1 MIVKMKKVL
10 LLTLSKYKKES
21 LEILRDFGAVHIN
34 FCNKN
39 SDSLK
44 KSIDNRRI
52 LIQAF
57 SLLREDGG
65 VKALKSSN
73 GNFLDIA
80 KSIVNLGNEIKEFQD
95 IKRSL
100 LNEKNLISVW
110 GNFSLEH
117 IDKLKESNIY
127 IRFFKIQKSEYKN
140 LLKDPNV
147 NVLLIKNV
155 KNISYFVSVGELD
168 QKIEIADEF
177 KFNFDLDYIN
187 NKLKVVDEILDQKLT
202 QISLFNKYIDIL
214 RDEIKKYDQIVEF
227 EQVLADMQSDF
238 EDFSYITGFIPAES
252 QESLKSSVLKAGFAV
267 QFADPEEN
275 DIIPTYIKR
284 KGIANLAAPIFNI
297 LETIPGYKERDISFI
312 FMLFFFVFFGMII
325 GDAAYGVIF
334 FLIGILLSLSFI
346 LKGKPLTSVHGLIF
360 YLSISSILYG
370 SMTGTWF
377 GSPLIL
383 EMFPILNSFKVSY
396 LTEKNSVQN
405 IIFICFSIGI
415 LQISLAHAWNFLR
428 QVKEK
433 PHIHSIAQIGWLI
446 GIAGLYYLVLNLILS
461 QSRFPMYN
469 AVYNTIY
476 FGIAL
481 VFIFGKQD
489 GSNFFKCILKS
500 FGGIIEQF
508 LTTVSGFA
516 DIISYIR
523 LFAVGLAGLSISAS
537 FNAMSMPLLKSSNIG
552 LIVVGIIVILFGHVL
567 NIMLSLLSVIVHGVR
582 LNMLEFSNH
591 LGQEW
596 SGYAYKPFKKININ
610 K

>member
-1 MIVKMKKVL
+1 M
-10 LLTLSKYKKES
+10 
-21 LEILRDFGAVHIN
+21 
-34 FCNKN
+34 
-39 SDSLK
+39 
-44 KSIDNRRI
+44 
-52 LIQAF
+52 QAF
-57 SLLREDGG
+57 SLLKEDGG

-100 LNEKNLISVW
+100 LHERNLISVW
-110 GNFSLEH
+110 GNFSLEN
-117 IDKLKESNIY
+117 IDELKESNIY
-127 IRFFKIQKSEYKN
+127 IQFFKIQKSEYKN
-140 LLKDPNV
+140 LLRDPNV

-155 KNISYFVSVGELD
+155 KNTSYFVSVGEFE

-214 RDEIKKYDQIVEF
+214 RDEIKNYDQIVEF
-227 EQVLADMQSDF
+227 EQVLADMQTDF

-252 QESLKSSVLKAGFAV
+252 QEALKNAVLKAGFAA

-334 FLIGILLSLSFI
+334 FLIGILLSLSFL
-346 LKGKPLTSVHGLIF
+346 LKGKPLTPFHGLIF
-360 YLSISSILYG
+360 YLSVSSILYG
-370 SMTGTWF
+370 AMTGTWF

-405 IIFICFSIGI
+405 IIFICFSIGV
-415 LQISLAHAWNFLR
+415 LQISLAHVWNFFR

-433 PHIHSIAQIGWLI
+433 PHIHSIAQIGWLMCI
-446 GIAGLYYLVLNLILS
+446 VGLYYLVLNLILS

-469 AVYNTIY
+469 VVYNVIY
-476 FGIAL
+476 FGVAL
-481 VFIFGKQD
+481 VFVFGKQD

-537 FNAMSMPLLKSSNIG
+537 FNTMSIPLLKSSNIG
-552 LIVVGIIVILFGHVL
+552 LIVAGIIVILFGHVL

-596 SGYAYKPFKKININ
+596 SGCAYRPFKNEK
-610 K
+610 

>member
-34 FCNKN
+34 SCNKN
-39 SDSLK
+39 SESLQ

-100 LNEKNLISVW
+100 LHERNLISVW
-110 GNFSLEH
+110 GNFSLEN

-127 IRFFKIQKSEYKN
+127 IQFFKIQKSEYKN
-140 LLKDPNV
+140 LLRDPNV
-147 NVLLIKNV
+147 NVFLIKNV
-155 KNISYFVSVGELD
+155 KNTSYFVSVGEFE

-177 KFNFDLDYIN
+177 KFNYDLNYIN

-214 RDEIKKYDQIVEF
+214 REEIKNYDQIVEF
-227 EQVLADMQSDF
+227 EQVLADMQTDF
-238 EDFSYITGFIPAES
+238 EDFSYITGFVPAES
-252 QESLKSSVLKAGFAV
+252 QESLKSAVLKAGFAV
-267 QFADPEEN
+267 QFADPGEN

-334 FLIGILLSLSFI
+334 FLIGILLSLSF
-346 LKGKPLTSVHGLIF
+346 LFKGKPLTPVHGLIF

-370 SMTGTWF
+370 AMTGTWF
-377 GSPLIL
+377 GSSLIL

-405 IIFICFSIGI
+405 IIFICFSIGV

-433 PHIHSIAQIGWLI
+433 PYIHSIAQIGWLMCI
-446 GIAGLYYLVLNLILS
+446 FGLYYLVLNLILS

-469 AVYNTIY
+469 AVYNVIY
-476 FGIAL
+476 CGVTL
-481 VFIFGKQD
+481 VFVFSKQD

-537 FNAMSMPLLKSSNIG
+537 FNTMSIPLLKSSNIG
-552 LIVVGIIVILFGHVL
+552 FVVAGIIVILFGHVL

-596 SGYAYKPFKKININ
+596 SGHAYKPFKKM
-610 K
+610 KK

>member
-34 FCNKN
+34 SCNKN

-44 KSIDNRRI
+44 KSIDDRRI
-52 LIQAF
+52 LMQAF
-57 SLLREDGG
+57 SLLKEDGG

-100 LNEKNLISVW
+100 LHERNLISVW
-110 GNFSLEH
+110 GNFSLEN
-117 IDKLKESNIY
+117 IDELKESNIY
-127 IRFFKIQKSEYKN
+127 IQFFKIQKSEYKN
-140 LLKDPNV
+140 LLRDPNV

-155 KNISYFVSVGELD
+155 KNTSYFVSVGEFE

-214 RDEIKKYDQIVEF
+214 RDEIKNYDQIVEF
-227 EQVLADMQSDF
+227 EQVLADMQTDF
-238 EDFSYITGFIPAES
+238 EDFSYITGFVPAES
-252 QESLKSSVLKAGFAV
+252 QESLKNVVLKAGFAA

-334 FLIGILLSLSFI
+334 FLIGILLSLSFL
-346 LKGKPLTSVHGLIF
+346 LKGKPLTPFHGLIF
-360 YLSISSILYG
+360 YLSVSSILYG
-370 SMTGTWF
+370 AMTGTWF

-405 IIFICFSIGI
+405 IIFICFSIGV
-415 LQISLAHAWNFLR
+415 LQISLAHVWNFFR

-433 PHIHSIAQIGWLI
+433 PHIHSIAQIGWLMCI
-446 GIAGLYYLVLNLILS
+446 VGLYYLVLNLILS

-469 AVYNTIY
+469 VVYNVIY
-476 FGIAL
+476 FGVAL
-481 VFIFGKQD
+481 VFVFGKQD

-537 FNAMSMPLLKSSNIG
+537 FNTMSIPLLKSSNIG
-552 LIVVGIIVILFGHVL
+552 LIVAGIIVILFGHVL

-596 SGYAYKPFKKININ
+596 SGCAYRPFKKM
-610 K
+610 KK

>member
-1 MIVKMKKVL
+1 M
-10 LLTLSKYKKES
+10 
-21 LEILRDFGAVHIN
+21 
-34 FCNKN
+34 
-39 SDSLK
+39 
-44 KSIDNRRI
+44 
-52 LIQAF
+52 QAF
-57 SLLREDGG
+57 SLLKEDGG

-100 LNEKNLISVW
+100 LHERNLISVW
-110 GNFSLEH
+110 GNFSLEN
-117 IDKLKESNIY
+117 IDELKESNIY
-127 IRFFKIQKSEYKN
+127 IQFFKIQKSEYKN
-140 LLKDPNV
+140 LLRDPNV

-155 KNISYFVSVGELD
+155 KNTSYFVSVGEFE

-214 RDEIKKYDQIVEF
+214 RDEIKNYDQIVEF
-227 EQVLADMQSDF
+227 EQVLADMQTDF

-252 QESLKSSVLKAGFAV
+252 QEALKNAVLKAGFAA

-334 FLIGILLSLSFI
+334 FLIGILLSLSFL
-346 LKGKPLTSVHGLIF
+346 LKGKPLTPFHGLIF
-360 YLSISSILYG
+360 YLSVSSILYG
-370 SMTGTWF
+370 AMTGTWF

-405 IIFICFSIGI
+405 IIFICFSIGV
-415 LQISLAHAWNFLR
+415 LQISLAHVWNFFR

-433 PHIHSIAQIGWLI
+433 PHIHSIAQIGWLMCI
-446 GIAGLYYLVLNLILS
+446 VGLYYLVLNLILS

-469 AVYNTIY
+469 VVYNVIY
-476 FGIAL
+476 FGVAL
-481 VFIFGKQD
+481 VFVFGKQD
-489 GSNFFKCILKS
+489 GSNFFQVYIEKFWGYYRAVFNHCVGVCRYNIL
-500 FGGIIEQF
+500 
-508 LTTVSGFA
+508 
-516 DIISYIR
+516 Y
-523 LFAVGLAGLSISAS
+523 
-537 FNAMSMPLLKSSNIG
+537 
-552 LIVVGIIVILFGHVL
+552 
-567 NIMLSLLSVIVHGVR
+567 
-582 LNMLEFSNH
+582 
-591 LGQEW
+591 
-596 SGYAYKPFKKININ
+596 
-610 K
+610 

>member
-1 MIVKMKKVL
+1 MSKIKLTKNDLKKQKDELKMFKRYLPTLQLKKQQLYMEIVRIENSYKNKNLEQQKLKGSISNWISLFSEEFPFESWIQVKTVVKKSVNIAGVAIPIFDSIEYEDIRHDLLFTPYWVDKGIEILKIVIQIDVELKILKKQIDLLLREFRVTSQRVNLFEKVMIPTAKANIKKINIYLGDQQTAAVVRGKIAKSNLIDKKNRNKLMIVKMKKVL

-34 FCNKN
+34 SCNKN

-52 LIQAF
+52 LMQAF

-100 LNEKNLISVW
+100 LHERNLISVW
-110 GNFSLEH
+110 GNFSLEY

-127 IRFFKIQKSEYKN
+127 IQFFKIQKSEYKN
-140 LLKDPNV
+140 LLRDPNV

-155 KNISYFVSVGELD
+155 KNISYFVSVGEFE

-177 KFNFDLDYIN
+177 KFNFDLNYIN

-214 RDEIKKYDQIVEF
+214 RDEIKNYDQIVEF
-227 EQVLADMQSDF
+227 EQVLADMQTDF
-238 EDFSYITGFIPAES
+238 DDFSYVTGFVPVES

-312 FMLFFFVFFGMII
+312 FMLFFFVF
-325 GDAAYGVIF
+325 
-334 FLIGILLSLSFI
+334 
-346 LKGKPLTSVHGLIF
+346 
-360 YLSISSILYG
+360 
-370 SMTGTWF
+370 
-377 GSPLIL
+377 
-383 EMFPILNSFKVSY
+383 
-396 LTEKNSVQN
+396 
-405 IIFICFSIGI
+405 
-415 LQISLAHAWNFLR
+415 
-428 QVKEK
+428 
-433 PHIHSIAQIGWLI
+433 
-446 GIAGLYYLVLNLILS
+446 LV
-461 QSRFPMYN
+461 
-469 AVYNTIY
+469 
-476 FGIAL
+476 
-481 VFIFGKQD
+481 
-489 GSNFFKCILKS
+489 
-500 FGGIIEQF
+500 
-508 LTTVSGFA
+508 
-516 DIISYIR
+516 
-523 LFAVGLAGLSISAS
+523 
-537 FNAMSMPLLKSSNIG
+537 
-552 LIVVGIIVILFGHVL
+552 
-567 NIMLSLLSVIVHGVR
+567 
-582 LNMLEFSNH
+582 
-591 LGQEW
+591 
-596 SGYAYKPFKKININ
+596 
-610 K
+610 

>member
-34 FCNKN
+34 SCNKN

-44 KSIDNRRI
+44 KSIDDRRI
-52 LIQAF
+52 LMQAF
-57 SLLREDGG
+57 SLLKEDGG

-100 LNEKNLISVW
+100 LHERNLISVW
-110 GNFSLEH
+110 GNFSLEN
-117 IDKLKESNIY
+117 IDELKESNIY
-127 IRFFKIQKSEYKN
+127 IQFFKIQKSEYKN
-140 LLKDPNV
+140 LLRDLNV

-155 KNISYFVSVGELD
+155 KNTSYFVSVGEFE

-214 RDEIKKYDQIVEF
+214 RDEIKNYDQIVEF
-227 EQVLADMQSDF
+227 EQVLADMQTDF

-252 QESLKSSVLKAGFAV
+252 QEALKNAVLKAGFAA

-334 FLIGILLSLSFI
+334 FLIGILLSLSFL
-346 LKGKPLTSVHGLIF
+346 LKGKPLTPFHGLIF
-360 YLSISSILYG
+360 YLSVSSILYG
-370 SMTGTWF
+370 AMTGTWF

-405 IIFICFSIGI
+405 IIFICFSIGV
-415 LQISLAHAWNFLR
+415 LQISLAHVWNFFR

-433 PHIHSIAQIGWLI
+433 PHIHSIAQIGWLMCI
-446 GIAGLYYLVLNLILS
+446 VGLYYLVLNLILS

-469 AVYNTIY
+469 VVYNVIY
-476 FGIAL
+476 FGVAL
-481 VFIFGKQD
+481 VFVFGKQD

-537 FNAMSMPLLKSSNIG
+537 FNTMSIPLLKSSNIG
-552 LIVVGIIVILFGHVL
+552 LIVAGIIVILFGHVL

-596 SGYAYKPFKKININ
+596 SGCAYRPFKKM
-610 K
+610 KK

>member
-1 MIVKMKKVL
+1 
-10 LLTLSKYKKES
+10 
-21 LEILRDFGAVHIN
+21 
-34 FCNKN
+34 
-39 SDSLK
+39 
-44 KSIDNRRI
+44 
-52 LIQAF
+52 
-57 SLLREDGG
+57 
-65 VKALKSSN
+65 
-73 GNFLDIA
+73 
-80 KSIVNLGNEIKEFQD
+80 
-95 IKRSL
+95 
-100 LNEKNLISVW
+100 
-110 GNFSLEH
+110 
-117 IDKLKESNIY
+117 
-127 IRFFKIQKSEYKN
+127 
-140 LLKDPNV
+140 
-147 NVLLIKNV
+147 LIKSV
-155 KNISYFVSVGELD
+155 KNTSYFVSVGEFE

-214 RDEIKKYDQIVEF
+214 RDEIKNYDQIVEF
-227 EQVLADMQSDF
+227 EQVLADMQTDF
-238 EDFSYITGFIPAES
+238 EDFSYITGFVPAES
-252 QESLKSSVLKAGFAV
+252 QESLKNAVLKAGFAA

-334 FLIGILLSLSFI
+334 FLIGILLSLSFL
-346 LKGKPLTSVHGLIF
+346 LKGKPLTPFHGLIF
-360 YLSISSILYG
+360 YLSVSSILYG
-370 SMTGTWF
+370 AMTGTWF

-405 IIFICFSIGI
+405 IIFICFSIGV
-415 LQISLAHAWNFLR
+415 LQISLAHVWNFFR

-433 PHIHSIAQIGWLI
+433 PHIHSIAQIGWLMCI
-446 GIAGLYYLVLNLILS
+446 VGLYYLVLNLILS

-469 AVYNTIY
+469 VVYNVIY
-476 FGIAL
+476 FGVAL
-481 VFIFGKQD
+481 VFVFGKQD

-537 FNAMSMPLLKSSNIG
+537 FNTMSIPLLKSSNIG
-552 LIVVGIIVILFGHVL
+552 LIVAGIIVILFGHVL

-596 SGYAYKPFKKININ
+596 SGCAYRPFKKM
-610 K
+610 KK

>member
-1 MIVKMKKVL
+1 M
-10 LLTLSKYKKES
+10 
-21 LEILRDFGAVHIN
+21 
-34 FCNKN
+34 
-39 SDSLK
+39 
-44 KSIDNRRI
+44 
-52 LIQAF
+52 QAF
-57 SLLREDGG
+57 SLLKEDGG

-100 LNEKNLISVW
+100 LHERNLISVW
-110 GNFSLEH
+110 GNFSLEN
-117 IDKLKESNIY
+117 IDELKESNIY
-127 IRFFKIQKSEYKN
+127 IQFFKIQKSEYKN
-140 LLKDPNV
+140 LLRDPNV

-155 KNISYFVSVGELD
+155 KNTSYFVSVGEFE

-214 RDEIKKYDQIVEF
+214 RDEIKNYDQIVEF
-227 EQVLADMQSDF
+227 EQVLADMQTDF

-252 QESLKSSVLKAGFAV
+252 QEALKNAVLKAGFAA

-334 FLIGILLSLSFI
+334 FLIGILLSLSFL
-346 LKGKPLTSVHGLIF
+346 LKGKPLTPFHGLIF
-360 YLSISSILYG
+360 YLSVSSILYG
-370 SMTGTWF
+370 AMTGTWF

-405 IIFICFSIGI
+405 IIFICFSIGV
-415 LQISLAHAWNFLR
+415 LQISLAHVWNFFR

-433 PHIHSIAQIGWLI
+433 PHIHSIAQIGWLMCI
-446 GIAGLYYLVLNLILS
+446 VGLYYLVLNLILS

-469 AVYNTIY
+469 VVYNVIY
-476 FGIAL
+476 FGVAL
-481 VFIFGKQD
+481 VFVFGKQD

-537 FNAMSMPLLKSSNIG
+537 FNTMSIPLLKSSNIG
-552 LIVVGIIVILFGHVL
+552 LIVAGIIVILFGHVL

-596 SGYAYKPFKKININ
+596 SGCAYRPFKKM
-610 K
+610 KK

>member
-1 MIVKMKKVL
+1 M
-10 LLTLSKYKKES
+10 
-21 LEILRDFGAVHIN
+21 
-34 FCNKN
+34 
-39 SDSLK
+39 
-44 KSIDNRRI
+44 
-52 LIQAF
+52 QAF
-57 SLLREDGG
+57 SLLKEDGG

-100 LNEKNLISVW
+100 LHERNLISVW
-110 GNFSLEH
+110 GNFSLEN
-117 IDKLKESNIY
+117 IDELKESNIY
-127 IRFFKIQKSEYKN
+127 IQFFKIQKSEYKN
-140 LLKDPNV
+140 LLRDLNV

-155 KNISYFVSVGELD
+155 KNTSYFVSVGEFE

-214 RDEIKKYDQIVEF
+214 RDEIKNYDQIVEF
-227 EQVLADMQSDF
+227 EQVLADMQTDF

-252 QESLKSSVLKAGFAV
+252 QEALKNAVLKAGFAA

-334 FLIGILLSLSFI
+334 FLIGILLSLSFL
-346 LKGKPLTSVHGLIF
+346 LKGKPLTPFHGLIF
-360 YLSISSILYG
+360 YLSVSSILYG
-370 SMTGTWF
+370 AMTGTWF

-405 IIFICFSIGI
+405 IIFICFSIGV
-415 LQISLAHAWNFLR
+415 LQISLAHVWNFFR

-433 PHIHSIAQIGWLI
+433 PHIHSIAQIGWLMCI
-446 GIAGLYYLVLNLILS
+446 VGLYYLVLNLILS

-469 AVYNTIY
+469 VVYNVIY
-476 FGIAL
+476 FGVAL
-481 VFIFGKQD
+481 VFVFGKQD

-537 FNAMSMPLLKSSNIG
+537 FNTMSIPLLKSSNIG
-552 LIVVGIIVILFGHVL
+552 LIVAGIIVILFGHVL

-596 SGYAYKPFKKININ
+596 SGCAYRPFKKM
-610 K
+610 KK

>member
-34 FCNKN
+34 SCNKN

-44 KSIDNRRI
+44 KSIDDRRI
-52 LIQAF
+52 LMQAF
-57 SLLREDGG
+57 SLLKEDGG

-100 LNEKNLISVW
+100 LHERNLISVW
-110 GNFSLEH
+110 GNFSLEN
-117 IDKLKESNIY
+117 IDELKESNIY
-127 IRFFKIQKSEYKN
+127 IQFFKIQKSEYKN
-140 LLKDPNV
+140 LLRDPNV

-155 KNISYFVSVGELD
+155 KNTSYFVSVGEFE

-214 RDEIKKYDQIVEF
+214 RDEIKNYDQIVEF
-227 EQVLADMQSDF
+227 EQVLADMQTDF

-252 QESLKSSVLKAGFAV
+252 QEALKNAVLKAGFAA

-334 FLIGILLSLSFI
+334 FLIGILLSLSFL
-346 LKGKPLTSVHGLIF
+346 LKGKPLTPFHGLIF
-360 YLSISSILYG
+360 YLSVSSILYG
-370 SMTGTWF
+370 AMTGTWF

-405 IIFICFSIGI
+405 IIFICFSIGV
-415 LQISLAHAWNFLR
+415 LQISLAHVWNFFR

-433 PHIHSIAQIGWLI
+433 PHIHSIAQIGWLMCI
-446 GIAGLYYLVLNLILS
+446 VGLYYLVLNLILS

-469 AVYNTIY
+469 VVYNVIY
-476 FGIAL
+476 FGVAL
-481 VFIFGKQD
+481 VFVFGKQD

-537 FNAMSMPLLKSSNIG
+537 FNTMSIPLLKSSNIG
-552 LIVVGIIVILFGHVL
+552 LIVAGIIVILFGHVL

-596 SGYAYKPFKKININ
+596 SGCAYRPFKKM
-610 K
+610 KK

>member
-34 FCNKN
+34 SCNKN

-44 KSIDNRRI
+44 KSIDDRRT
-52 LIQAF
+52 LMQAF
-57 SLLREDGG
+57 SLLKEDGG

-100 LNEKNLISVW
+100 LHERNLISVW
-110 GNFSLEH
+110 GNFSLEN
-117 IDKLKESNIY
+117 IDELKESNIY
-127 IRFFKIQKSEYKN
+127 IQFFKIQKSEYKN
-140 LLKDPNV
+140 LLRDLNV

-155 KNISYFVSVGELD
+155 KNTSYFVSVGEFE

-214 RDEIKKYDQIVEF
+214 RDEIKNYDQIVEF
-227 EQVLADMQSDF
+227 EQVLADMQTDF

-252 QESLKSSVLKAGFAV
+252 QEALKNAVLKAGFAA

-334 FLIGILLSLSFI
+334 FLIGILLSLSFL
-346 LKGKPLTSVHGLIF
+346 LKGKPLTPFHGLIF
-360 YLSISSILYG
+360 YLSVSSILYG
-370 SMTGTWF
+370 AMTGTWF

-405 IIFICFSIGI
+405 IIFICFSIGV
-415 LQISLAHAWNFLR
+415 LQISLAHVWNFFR

-433 PHIHSIAQIGWLI
+433 PHIHSIAQIGWLMCI
-446 GIAGLYYLVLNLILS
+446 VGLYYLVLNLILS

-469 AVYNTIY
+469 VVYNVIY
-476 FGIAL
+476 FGVAL
-481 VFIFGKQD
+481 VFVFGKQD

-537 FNAMSMPLLKSSNIG
+537 FNTMSIPLLKSSNIG
-552 LIVVGIIVILFGHVL
+552 LIVAGIIVILFGHVL

-596 SGYAYKPFKKININ
+596 SGCAYRPFKKM
-610 K
+610 KK

>member
-34 FCNKN
+34 SCNKN

-44 KSIDNRRI
+44 KSIDDRRI
-52 LIQAF
+52 LMQAF
-57 SLLREDGG
+57 SLLKEDGG

-100 LNEKNLISVW
+100 LHERNLISVW
-110 GNFSLEH
+110 GNFSLEN
-117 IDKLKESNIY
+117 IDELKESNIY
-127 IRFFKIQKSEYKN
+127 IQFFKIQKSEYKN
-140 LLKDPNV
+140 LLRDPNV

-155 KNISYFVSVGELD
+155 KNTSYFVSVGEFE

-177 KFNFDLDYIN
+177 KFNFDLNYIN

-214 RDEIKKYDQIVEF
+214 RDEIKNYDQIVEF
-227 EQVLADMQSDF
+227 EQVLADMQTDF
-238 EDFSYITGFIPAES
+238 EDFSYITGFVPAES
-252 QESLKSSVLKAGFAV
+252 QESLKNAVLKAGFAA

-334 FLIGILLSLSFI
+334 FLIGILLSLSFL
-346 LKGKPLTSVHGLIF
+346 LKGKPLTPFHGLIF
-360 YLSISSILYG
+360 YLSVSSILYG
-370 SMTGTWF
+370 AMTGTWF

-405 IIFICFSIGI
+405 IIFICFSIGV
-415 LQISLAHAWNFLR
+415 LQISLAHVWNFFR

-433 PHIHSIAQIGWLI
+433 PHIHSIAQIGWLMCI
-446 GIAGLYYLVLNLILS
+446 VGLYYLVLNLILS

-469 AVYNTIY
+469 VVYNVIY
-476 FGIAL
+476 FGVAL
-481 VFIFGKQD
+481 VFVFGKQD

-537 FNAMSMPLLKSSNIG
+537 FNTMSIPLLKSSNIG
-552 LIVVGIIVILFGHVL
+552 LIVAGIIVILFGHVL

-596 SGYAYKPFKKININ
+596 SGCAYRPFKKM
-610 K
+610 KK

>member
-1 MIVKMKKVL
+1 ML

-34 FCNKN
+34 SCNKN

-44 KSIDNRRI
+44 KSIDDRRI
-52 LIQAF
+52 LMQAF
-57 SLLREDGG
+57 SLLKEDGG

-100 LNEKNLISVW
+100 LHERNLISVW
-110 GNFSLEH
+110 GNFSLEN
-117 IDKLKESNIY
+117 IDELKESNIY
-127 IRFFKIQKSEYKN
+127 IQFFKIQKSEYKN
-140 LLKDPNV
+140 LLRDLNV

-155 KNISYFVSVGELD
+155 KNTSYFVSVGEFE

-214 RDEIKKYDQIVEF
+214 RDEIKNYDQIVEF
-227 EQVLADMQSDF
+227 EQVLADMQTDF

-252 QESLKSSVLKAGFAV
+252 QEALKNAVLKAGFAA

-334 FLIGILLSLSFI
+334 FLIGILLSLSFL
-346 LKGKPLTSVHGLIF
+346 LKGKPLTPFHGLIF
-360 YLSISSILYG
+360 YLSVSSILYG
-370 SMTGTWF
+370 AMTGTWF

-405 IIFICFSIGI
+405 IIFICFSIGV
-415 LQISLAHAWNFLR
+415 LQISLAHVWNFFR

-433 PHIHSIAQIGWLI
+433 PHIHSIAQIGWLMCI
-446 GIAGLYYLVLNLILS
+446 VGLYYLVLNLILS

-469 AVYNTIY
+469 VVYNVIY
-476 FGIAL
+476 FGVAL
-481 VFIFGKQD
+481 VFVFGKQD

-537 FNAMSMPLLKSSNIG
+537 FNTMSIPLLKSSNIG
-552 LIVVGIIVILFGHVL
+552 LIVAGIIVILFGHVL

-596 SGYAYKPFKKININ
+596 SGCAYRPFKKM
-610 K
+610 KK

>member
-1 MIVKMKKVL
+1 M
-10 LLTLSKYKKES
+10 
-21 LEILRDFGAVHIN
+21 
-34 FCNKN
+34 
-39 SDSLK
+39 
-44 KSIDNRRI
+44 
-52 LIQAF
+52 
-57 SLLREDGG
+57 
-65 VKALKSSN
+65 
-73 GNFLDIA
+73 
-80 KSIVNLGNEIKEFQD
+80 
-95 IKRSL
+95 
-100 LNEKNLISVW
+100 
-110 GNFSLEH
+110 
-117 IDKLKESNIY
+117 
-127 IRFFKIQKSEYKN
+127 
-140 LLKDPNV
+140 
-147 NVLLIKNV
+147 LLIKNV
-155 KNISYFVSVGELD
+155 KNISYFVSIGEFE

-177 KFNFDLDYIN
+177 KFNFDLNYIN

-214 RDEIKKYDQIVEF
+214 RDEIKNYDQIVEF
-227 EQVLADMQSDF
+227 EQVLADMQTDF
-238 EDFSYITGFIPAES
+238 DDFSYVTGFVPVES

-334 FLIGILLSLSFI
+334 FLIGILLSLSFV

-377 GSPLIL
+377 GSPLVL

-405 IIFICFSIGI
+405 IIFICFSIGV
-415 LQISLAHAWNFLR
+415 LQISLAHVWNFFR

-433 PHIHSIAQIGWLI
+433 PHIHAIAQIGWLI
-446 GIAGLYYLVLNLILS
+446 CIVGLYYLVLNLILS

-469 AVYNTIY
+469 AVYNIIY
-476 FGIAL
+476 LGVAL
-481 VFIFGKQD
+481 VFVFGKQD

-596 SGYAYKPFKKININ
+596 SGYAYKPFKKI
-610 K
+610 KK

>member
-34 FCNKN
+34 SCNKN
-39 SDSLK
+39 SDSLQ

-100 LNEKNLISVW
+100 LHERDLISVW
-110 GNFSLEH
+110 GNFSLEN

-127 IRFFKIQKSEYKN
+127 IQFFKIQKSEYKN
-140 LLKDPNV
+140 LLRDPNV
-147 NVLLIKNV
+147 NVFLIKNV
-155 KNISYFVSVGELD
+155 KNTSYFVSVGEFE

-177 KFNFDLDYIN
+177 KFNYDLDYIN

-214 RDEIKKYDQIVEF
+214 RDEIKNYDQIVEF
-227 EQVLADMQSDF
+227 EQVLADMQTDF

-252 QESLKSSVLKAGFAV
+252 QESLKRAVLKAGFAA

-275 DIIPTYIKR
+275 DIIPTYVKR

-334 FLIGILLSLSFI
+334 FLIGILLSLSF
-346 LKGKPLTSVHGLIF
+346 LFKGRPLTPVHGLIF
-360 YLSISSILYG
+360 YLSVSSILYG
-370 SMTGTWF
+370 AMTGTWF

-396 LTEKNSVQN
+396 LTDKNSVQN
-405 IIFICFSIGI
+405 IIFICFSIGV

-428 QVKEK
+428 QVKER
-433 PHIHSIAQIGWLI
+433 PYIHSIAQIGWLMCI
-446 GIAGLYYLVLNLILS
+446 FGLYYLVLNLILS

-469 AVYNTIY
+469 AVYNVIY
-476 FGIAL
+476 FGVAL
-481 VFIFGKQD
+481 VFVFSKQD

-523 LFAVGLAGLSISAS
+523 LFAVGLAGLSISSS
-537 FNAMSMPLLKSSNIG
+537 FNTMSIPLLKSSNIG
-552 LIVVGIIVILFGHVL
+552 FVVAGIIVILFGHVL

-596 SGYAYKPFKKININ
+596 SGYAYKPFRKIKK
-610 K
+610 